1 MRISDWS
8 SDVCSSDL
16 WWSVQKVEL
25 QLSGDL
31 GALPQRTRN
40 VVDKVKLACLL
51 RVADAL
57 HLDSRRAPRFIRTIT
72 NPTGVSA
79 LHWAF
84 QERLARPPLE
94 LAAGVFTA
102 GQLGSALF
110 GERGCRCV

>member
-8 SDVCSSDL
+8 SDVCSS
-16 WWSVQKVEL
+16 
-25 QLSGDL
+25 DL

-51 RVADAL
+51 RVADAI

-84 QERLARPPLE
+84 QERIARPHLE
-94 LAAGVFTA
+94 LDAVVFTA
-102 GQLGSALF
+102 GRPFDHTEDRKGKRLNSSPKCGYPMRL
-110 GERGCRCV
+110 CP